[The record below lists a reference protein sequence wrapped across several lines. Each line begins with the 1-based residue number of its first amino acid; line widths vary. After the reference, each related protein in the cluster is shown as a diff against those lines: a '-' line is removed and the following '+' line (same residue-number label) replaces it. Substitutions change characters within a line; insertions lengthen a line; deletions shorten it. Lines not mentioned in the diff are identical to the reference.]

1 MAYLHLAGG
10 RLTTLLGATLA
21 PCSTH
26 VLDSMRVVMV
36 SVQSERTV
44 MANRTD
50 RPVVLISGTPS
61 RFPCRLSWKT
71 SRFPC
76 LEMGGPWFFQ
86 NGMETRKGVME
97 TRTPFLPWSL
107 STQPIICYGTI
118 SRAPKTQVSYNITLL
133 SVVPWCPPTGLSVG
147 PRCTAVYSVGEEAIT
162 LGIMCTHTLRPG
174 NQRESMRIT
183 TGIMELCAHLN
194 L

>member
-1 MAYLHLAGG
+1 MLYARPGFHESCHGFRAIGAHCHGKQDGSAG
-10 RLTTLLGATLA
+10 RPDFRDAI
-21 PCSTH
+21 P
-26 VLDSMRVVMV
+26 VSM
-36 SVQSERTV
+36 QT
-44 MANRTD
+44 
-50 RPVVLISGTPS
+50 
-61 RFPCRLSWKT
+61 
-71 SRFPC
+71 
-76 LEMGGPWFFQ
+76 
-86 NGMETRKGVME
+86 VME
-97 TRTPFLPWSL
+97 TVPVSMPRNGRAMVFPKRHGNQERSHGNQDAVFTVESL
-107 STQPIICYGTI
+107 YPTHRICYGTI